1 MIKGFEEF
9 TYELTEVE
17 LLIVDD
23 LLKGLG
29 ARIGKDNAITS
40 TIICESLR
48 ITAARLRKMINYI
61 RVTNQFS

>member
-17 LLIVDD
+17 MLIVDD

-29 ARIGKDNAITS
+29 ARIGK
-40 TIICESLR
+40 R
-48 ITAARLRKMINYI
+48 
-61 RVTNQFS
+61 